1 MILHFVDPPVP
12 LCVPFSPS
20 ALLVHWSVVIPSLYI
35 ASVTFMNTHVI
46 HTGYYFSPFVPF
58 IYFT

>member
-1 MILHFVDPPVP
+1 MILHFVGRLVP
-12 LCVPFSPS
+12 LFVPFSLS
-20 ALLVHWSVVIPSLYI
+20 ALLAHWLVVIPSLYI

-46 HTGYYFSPFVPF
+46 HTGYYFGPFVPF